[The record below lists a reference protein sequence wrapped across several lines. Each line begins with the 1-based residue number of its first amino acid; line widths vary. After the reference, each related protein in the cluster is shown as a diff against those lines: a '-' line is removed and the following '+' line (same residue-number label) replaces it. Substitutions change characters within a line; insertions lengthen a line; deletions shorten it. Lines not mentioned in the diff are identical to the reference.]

1 MESINQQLAKR
12 IQAIKV
18 PEDLVKSN
26 VNVIPLGKSVLLQ
39 RVKGGE
45 RKSEA
50 GLIIPDAVSTQEF
63 TARIVALGPE
73 CSDYLKVG
81 LLVIYNSMANLESII
96 NGKNYLM
103 THESSIYYIVLDE
116 DAQVKAAPE
125 SAEQKRRNAKIQTQ
139 VSTLK
144 RVDKAQSNQEDKYL
158 EGLKGKKRTI
168 FAKSNL
174 SKKK

>member
-18 PEDLVKSN
+18 PLDLVKSN

-45 RKSEA
+45 RKSET

-63 TARIVALGPE
+63 TARIIALGPE

-96 NGKNYLM
+96 NGKPYLM

-116 DAQVKAAPE
+116 EAQVKAAPE
-125 SAEQKRRNAKIQTQ
+125 SSEQKRRNAKIQTQ
-139 VSTLK
+139 AATLK
-144 RVDKAQSNQEDKYL
+144 RVDKAQANQEDAYEEK
-158 EGLKGKKRTI
+158 LKARKKTI
-168 FAKSNL
+168 FAVTKQ